1 MILDSADYPQ
11 YPCNI
16 ITGNPMHQKVNVF
29 SLFFLILFLANPG
42 KPNAA
47 GNYDDL
53 RRNLIRQII
62 DDVRSTSMYLNKTAL
77 DEQVMVAMS
86 SVPRHLFVPKAYIRH
101 AYENR
106 PLPIGEGQTISQPYI
121 VAIMTDLLNTKPS
134 DRVLEIGTGSGYQ
147 AAVLAKLVT
156 QVYTME
162 IIQSLQKSATQRLKN
177 LGYTNVKTKL
187 GDGYYGWEEHAL
199 FDAIIVTAAAGQV
212 PPPLI
217 KQLKPGGRMIIPVGG
232 AFMTQF
238 LMLIEKRID
247 GTVSTR
253 QILPVRF
260 VPLTGKH

>member
-1 MILDSADYPQ
+1 MLRI
-11 YPCNI
+11 
-16 ITGNPMHQKVNVF
+16 VNVF
-29 SLFFLILFLANPG
+29 NLFFLILFLTTPG
-42 KPNAA
+42 KLDAA

-62 DDVRSTSMYLNKTAL
+62 DDVRRTSIYLDKTAL
-77 DEQVMVAMS
+77 DEQVMIAMS
-86 SVPRHLFVPKAYIRH
+86 SVPRHSFVPKAYIRH

-121 VAIMTDLLNTKPS
+121 VAIMTDLLNIKPS
-134 DRVLEIGTGSGYQ
+134 DIVLEVGTGSGYQ
-147 AAVLAKLVT
+147 AAVLAELT
-156 QVYTME
+156 SQVYTIE
-162 IIQSLQKSATQRLKN
+162 IIKTLRKSAAKRLKS
-177 LGYTNVKTKL
+177 LGYTNVETKL
-187 GDGYYGWEEHAL
+187 SDGYYGWKEHAP
-199 FDAIIVTAAAGQV
+199 FDAIMVTAAAGQI

-232 AFMTQF
+232 AFMTQY
-238 LMLIEKRID
+238 LILVEKRID